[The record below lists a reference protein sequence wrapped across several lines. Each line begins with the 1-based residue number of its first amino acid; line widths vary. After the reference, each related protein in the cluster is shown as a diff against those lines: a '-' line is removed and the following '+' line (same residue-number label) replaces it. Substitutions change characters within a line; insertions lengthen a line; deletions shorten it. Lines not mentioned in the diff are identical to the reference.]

1 MMSNNFNNL
10 DIPYYQNDKWV
21 NMLKRKIKN
30 LKENIEKE
38 EEINKRLTIKNEFK
52 NDLFANIDNHHQTQT
67 SFPLLKPYTT
77 QSSFHSE
84 SVYGKTTEDFRR
96 KAFSTI
102 LYGMQMCNLNK
113 MFPNIK
119 RKERKA
125 FSKSRPPINKVV
137 FSSLTSMG
145 DTDKGIQTI
154 QKRENEIK
162 KCKEKYINYI
172 KQKSQND
179 YFKYYF
185 N

>member
-67 SFPLLKPYTT
+67 SCPLLKPYTT

-96 KAFSTI
+96 KAFSTETK
-102 LYGMQMCNLNK
+102 YFKSSNLNSK
-113 MFPNIK
+113 GKWYIPVASIINLISFGLILEILEI
-119 RKERKA
+119 RKLI
-125 FSKSRPPINKVV
+125 P
-137 FSSLTSMG
+137 SSV
-145 DTDKGIQTI
+145 
-154 QKRENEIK
+154 
-162 KCKEKYINYI
+162 
-172 KQKSQND
+172 
-179 YFKYYF
+179 
-185 N
+185 